1 MARRPLGG
9 LRVRHL
15 MIGVAVLALGLF
27 LCRGLWDIVE
37 HDLYFPSS
45 AGILSPGEPVI
56 TVGDHRDG
64 TAVSSGTPCVVESDL
79 AVDLDDCFDRRII
92 TVKVMAGHNQGAI
105 IEIPRRLLR
114 KR

>member
-1 MARRPLGG
+1 MRLLHFEAGIDRPL
-9 LRVRHL
+9 
-15 MIGVAVLALGLF
+15 F
-27 LCRGLWDIVE
+27 LI
-37 HDLYFPSS
+37 
-45 AGILSPGEPVI
+45 AG
-56 TVGDHRDG
+56 
-64 TAVSSGTPCVVESDL
+64 PCVVESDL